1 MIRPLS
7 LALAALAA
15 LPSRTQITRHDCVKG
30 WRCTAKWQGVP
41 LGTALNLAQPKKTGR
56 SAVFHCYNAIERSP
70 AGAVFYHE
78 SIDPIDADHAQT
90 ILFYAMNGAPL
101 PVANGAP
108 LRLWVERQLGCKMA
122 KYIHR
127 IELEDTLIGLGF
139 GKESYWVD
147 RGLRTVRRQPDTRS
161 GVFLSAKISHGSTG
175 CEALACGGHNLRRAR
190 KAAPIVP
197 SSR

>member
-1 MIRPLS
+1 M
-7 LALAALAA
+7 
-15 LPSRTQITRHDCVKG
+15 QITRHDCVKSCS
-30 WRCTAKWQGVP
+30 CTAKWQCVP
-41 LGTALNLAQPKKTGR
+41 LGTVLNLAQPKTTGR
-56 SAVFHCYNAIERSP
+56 SAVFHCYNAIERSL
-70 AGAVFYHE
+70 AGEVFYHE

-101 PVANGAP
+101 LVANGAP

-127 IELEDTLIGLGF
+127 IELEDTLIGLGLGLGF

-161 GVFLSAKISHGSTG
+161 GVYICKNIPRGYG
-175 CEALACGGHNLRRAR
+175 
-190 KAAPIVP
+190 V
-197 SSR
+197 